1 MNLTWTWMI
10 PFVCTAIMTTARSSS
25 SARTGAA
32 MALGSMTCVQLGLA
46 LSVHLFGQVGPLGVV
61 WLRLAWAAL
70 ILPMVFRPR
79 PQRFRPKVLLATMV
93 LGVVTAGMT
102 MLFMAAVAQLPL
114 GTASALEFLG
124 PLGVAVARGRG
135 SRRLLWPALAAAGVV
150 LLTHPWQGHAS
161 LPGIACA
168 LGAALCWALYILLTQ
183 AVGDEVAGLQG
194 LAVSI
199 ATAALVTTV
208 IAGPSVIPLLTP
220 RLLLE
225 GLGLA
230 VLVPMVPFSLE
241 MCALRRLNAAAFG
254 TLMCLEPVTALAAGL
269 VVLHQVPRLW
279 SLLGVAFVITAGVG
293 AERTGARSGHGAP
306 NDIKNYVRNENAG
319 VRSGV
324 MSDNTNLTPQD
335 NPAKDPEDWVT
346 GDEPM
351 TGPQKSYLQTLA
363 REAGRDVDLDH
374 LTKAGAS
381 VIIDELQEVSG
392 RGN

>member
-1 MNLTWTWMI
+1 MS
-10 PFVCTAIMTTARSSS
+10 TTRTRLNISP
-25 SARTGAA
+25 ARTGTA
-32 MALGSMTCVQLGLA
+32 MALGSMTSVQLGLA
-46 LSVHLFGQVGPLGVV
+46 LSVPLFGQVGPLGVV

-79 PQRFRPKVLLATMV
+79 PSRFPRKVLLATVM

-102 MLFMAAVAQLPL
+102 MLFMSAVARLPL

-124 PLGVAVARGRG
+124 PLGVAVTRGRG
-135 SRRLLWPALAAAGVV
+135 RRRLLWPALAAAGVL

-161 LPGIACA
+161 LPGLACA
-168 LGAALCWALYILLTQ
+168 LGAALCWAGYILLTQ
-183 AVGDEVAGLQG
+183 AVGDEVGGLQG

-208 IAGPSVIPLLTP
+208 IAGPHVIPLLTP
-220 RLLLE
+220 RLLLD

-293 AERTGARSGHGAP
+293 AERAGARSGHSVPA
-306 NDIKNYVRNENAG
+306 DIKNYVRNDMAG
-319 VRSGV
+319 VGSAG
-324 MSDNTNLTPQD
+324 MSENENLTPQD

-363 REAGRDVDLDH
+363 REAGRDVDLDK
-374 LTKAGAS
+374 LTKADAS
-381 VIIDELQEVSG
+381 VLIDELQEVSG